1 MDKGTIKNFSL
12 LSFPICEKGFLF
24 AVMQIKALTER
35 KERRMKKEKSWIK
48 ILLATLALFAIAVL
62 LYFVFLKNIE
72 PPTEG
77 IKKIT
82 VRVIVPGEDVQEFAI
97 TTEADTL
104 RQALEE
110 EGLIKGQTS
119 TYGFFI
125 TEVNGRK
132 ADDSKQEWWCI
143 TKDGESI
150 SSGADLINIRDND
163 KYELTL
169 MEGY

>member
-1 MDKGTIKNFSL
+1 
-12 LSFPICEKGFLF
+12 
-24 AVMQIKALTER
+24 
-35 KERRMKKEKSWIK
+35 MKKEKSWIK

-119 TYGFFI
+119 TYGF
-125 TEVNGRK
+125 
-132 ADDSKQEWWCI
+132 S
-143 TKDGESI
+143 
-150 SSGADLINIRDND
+150 
-163 KYELTL
+163 
-169 MEGY
+169 